1 MIVSTKILTFGRP
14 GRLKTGSGDF
24 LVDSKGNHLAIV
36 GPGLGI
42 ASLGR
47 PIDHIGISGGGR
59 LVDNDGNSFLIL
71 GHNINPLFAAIQEA
85 GMPLLWRRATGSN
98 KASYGSGKFNLNS
111 NLISPEGNTNDIYI
125 DDGKL
130 KFNRGTYIVMA
141 TVKVEVTDNLPE
153 YKTVAVE
160 PEYGIPELSWLQ
172 DWTVPDGF
180 EERTL
185 AYVLDVFD
193 NGSLLELGLVGPS
206 DTEADVYLTR
216 VDCCKVA
223 DV

>member
-1 MIVSTKILTFGRP
+1 MIVSTKILNFGRP

-24 LVDSKGNHLAIV
+24 LVDSKGNHLVI
-36 GPGLGI
+36 GGSGLGI

-47 PIDHIGISGGGR
+47 PDTIGISGGGR
-59 LVDNDGNSFLIL
+59 LVDNNGNSFLIL
-71 GHNINPLFAAIQEA
+71 GQNINPLFAAIQEA

-98 KASYGSGKFNLNS
+98 KASYESGKFNLNS
-111 NLISPEGNTNDIYI
+111 NLVSPDGNTNDIYI
-125 DDGKL
+125 QDGEL

-141 TVKVEVTDNLPE
+141 TVKVEVADNLPE
-153 YKTVAVE
+153 YKAVAVE
-160 PEYGIPELSWLQ
+160 PESGIPGLSWLQ

-193 NGSLLELGLVGPS
+193 NGSLLELSLGGPS

-223 DV
+223 DA

>member
-1 MIVSTKILTFGRP
+1 
-14 GRLKTGSGDF
+14 
-24 LVDSKGNHLAIV
+24 
-36 GPGLGI
+36 
-42 ASLGR
+42 
-47 PIDHIGISGGGR
+47 
-59 LVDNDGNSFLIL
+59 
-71 GHNINPLFAAIQEA
+71 
-85 GMPLLWRRATGSN
+85 MPLLWRRATGSN

-125 DDGKL
+125 EDGKL

-141 TVKVEVTDNLPE
+141 TVKVEVADNLPE
-153 YKTVAVE
+153 YKAVAVE
-160 PEYGIPELSWLQ
+160 PESGIPGLSWLQ
-172 DWTVPDGF
+172 DWTVPNGF

-193 NGSLLELGLVGPS
+193 NGSLLELGLGGPS

-223 DV
+223 DA

>member
-1 MIVSTKILTFGRP
+1 MIVSTKILNFGRP
-14 GRLKTGSGDF
+14 GRLKTGNGDF
-24 LVDSKGNHLAIV
+24 LVDSKGNHLAIF

-42 ASLGR
+42 ASLSR
-47 PIDHIGISGGGR
+47 PDTIGISGGGR
-59 LVDNDGNSFLIL
+59 LVDNNGNSFLIL
-71 GHNINPLFAAIQEA
+71 GQNINPLFAAIQEA
-85 GMPLLWRRATGSN
+85 GMPLLWRRATGSD

-125 DDGKL
+125 EDGKL

-141 TVKVEVTDNLPE
+141 TVKVEVADNLPE
-153 YKTVAVE
+153 YKAVAVE
-160 PEYGIPELSWLQ
+160 PESGIPGLSWLQ

-193 NGSLLELGLVGPS
+193 NGSLLELSLGGPS
-206 DTEADVYLTR
+206 DAEADVYLTR